1 MLNKYIANFKSLEI
15 SEINYLATAIETA
28 HPEFVAQQGGE
39 YEDGEELFHHCDSH
53 GLDQAMVVMSLA
65 KDPSA
70 IAVSILEKL
79 VGQKMRREIQKEV
92 GAVKPARGPRKA
104 AQKTSDPRPITK
116 VMANPK
122 KKGSKSYDRF
132 ELYKEGMTV
141 NDALAAGVLRA
152 DIAYDSERGYITI
165 GDQS

>member
-53 GLDQAMVVMSLA
+53 GLDR
-65 KDPSA
+65 
-70 IAVSILEKL
+70 
-79 VGQKMRREIQKEV
+79 QKMRREIQKEV

-116 VMANPK
+116 VVANPK